1 MFDITRVSENI
12 RFYRKKKK
20 MTQTEI
26 AEKLHVSFQAVSGW
40 ECGTTLP
47 DLENLCRLSELLDV
61 SVDHLLRINL
71 LSEENVM
78 IGIDGGGTKTEFVLF
93 TSFGHV
99 WGRFVLSGSN
109 EAIVGFDETIRVL
122 TEGIDCC
129 LNKFANVRGVFVGIA
144 GGRLREIE
152 RVLQKKY
159 VTIPFF
165 VKSDAKNA
173 FSSAEGDVALNCGTG
188 SILLYKGEDGDRFKG
203 GWGYRMGDPGS
214 AYNIGR
220 AAVRACLAFEDGIGA
235 ASAIYPMVREKL
247 ECNLVHNSF
256 ADKSVSEI
264 AALSTTVFA
273 AYRVGDSVA
282 REILEAEMRELA
294 PFVTGAVREGGPRV
308 ILCGGIMERHANALI
323 PILRNFVSSDVDFII
338 PTLPPVYGACVECC
352 RHLGIEIEESFGKTF
367 ETEYA
372 TVKINS

>member
-1 MFDITRVSENI
+1 MFDITRVGENI
-12 RFYRKKKK
+12 RFYRKKNG

-40 ECGTTLP
+40 ECGTALP

-78 IGIDGGGTKTEFVLF
+78 IGIDGGGSKTEFVLF
-93 TSFGHV
+93 TSSGHV
-99 WGRFVLSGSN
+99 LGRFVLSGSN
-109 EAIVGFDETIRVL
+109 EAVVGFDETIRVL

-129 LNKFANVRGVFVGIA
+129 LNKCANVRGVFIGIA

-152 RVLQKKY
+152 RILQKKHP
-159 VTIPFF
+159 TIPFF

-173 FSSAEGDVALNCGTG
+173 FSSAEGDVALICGTG

-220 AAVRACLAFEDGIGA
+220 AAIRTCLSFEDGIGA
-235 ASAIYPMVREKL
+235 ASAIYPLVRERL
-247 ECNLVHNSF
+247 ECDLVHTGF

-264 AALSTTVFA
+264 AALSTAVFA
-273 AYRVGDSVA
+273 AYRMGDSVA
-282 REILEAEMRELA
+282 REILEGEMRELA
-294 PFVTGAVREGGPRV
+294 PFIMSAAREGGPRV
-308 ILCGGIMERHANALI
+308 ILCGGIMEHHADTLL
-323 PILRNFVSSDVDFII
+323 PILRTYVSSAIDFIL
-338 PTLPPVYGACVECC
+338 PSLPPVYGACIECC
-352 RHLGIEIEESFGKTF
+352 RHLGIEMEETFGKTF
-367 ETEYA
+367 EGEYA
-372 TVKINS
+372 TAKING